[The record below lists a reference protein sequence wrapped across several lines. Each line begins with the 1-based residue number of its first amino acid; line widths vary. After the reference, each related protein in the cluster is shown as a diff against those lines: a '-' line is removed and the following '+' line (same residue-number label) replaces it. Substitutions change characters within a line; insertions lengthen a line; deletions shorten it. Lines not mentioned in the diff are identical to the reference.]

1 MSICWLKS
9 RYAESLELQL
19 GEKLG
24 ISERGPI
31 IVNIIVNII
40 AIIVNIV
47 TINIIINFLII
58 MIFIKIG
65 RETDALGEIQHHQA
79 FDSFW
84 GRSVLLLSQ
93 KFWVRIYDHII
104 FSKTLTLSLPLS
116 SSWWF
121 LVRHHWH
128 HDLTSDI
135 MIWHLSQASGAT
147 RKGEP
152 NGSPPLSSK
161 GRLQI
166 NIVMTIRVN

>member
-1 MSICWLKS
+1 
-9 RYAESLELQL
+9 
-19 GEKLG
+19 
-24 ISERGPI
+24 
-31 IVNIIVNII
+31 
-40 AIIVNIV
+40 
-47 TINIIINFLII
+47 

-65 RETDALGEIQHHQA
+65 RETDALGEFQHHQA

-116 SSWWF
+116 FSWWF

-166 NIVMTIRVN
+166 NIVMTIRVKLRKRTGLFGNFSQKGFILHFGSLGTFLGVH